1 MKKNIF
7 VATLLLFLPSML
19 NAASIRLSPVNV
31 EILSDQSASS
41 ISLYNQSNESADLQI
56 RIFEWTQNAG
66 QDQLIPTDDIA
77 ISPPFLKLKPNDSYN
92 LRVVRI
98 KPEPISGEKTYRIIL
113 DELPKPI
120 DSRKASQGVNVLL
133 RSSLPV
139 FVVNKDA
146 ITQLNWKIDAKQ
158 NDTFLNIS
166 NIGNRHALLNDLI
179 LIDNTENKSYPI
191 KVNTVNGYILSGKSK
206 NYSIN
211 NFTYQPNHKYSIS
224 LTVNGKKKP
233 HFKRLI

>member
-7 VATLLLFLPSML
+7 VATSLLLFLPSVL

-179 LIDNTENKSYPI
+179 LVDNTENKSYPI

-224 LTVNGKKKP
+224 LTVNGKKTT
-233 HFKRLI
+233 L

>member
-7 VATLLLFLPSML
+7 VATSLLLFLPSML

-158 NDTFLNIS
+158 NDTSLNIS

-179 LIDNTENKSYPI
+179 LVDNTENKSYPI

-224 LTVNGKKKP
+224 LTVNGKKTT
-233 HFKRLI
+233 L

>member
-7 VATLLLFLPSML
+7 VATSLLLFLPSML
-19 NAASIRLSPVNV
+19 NAASIRLSPVSV

-120 DSRKASQGVNVLL
+120 DSRKASQGINVLL

-158 NDTFLNIS
+158 NDTSLNIS

-179 LIDNTENKSYPI
+179 LVDNTENKSYPI

-224 LTVNGKKKP
+224 LTVNGKKTT
-233 HFKRLI
+233 L

>member
-1 MKKNIF
+1 M
-7 VATLLLFLPSML
+7 
-19 NAASIRLSPVNV
+19 
-31 EILSDQSASS
+31 
-41 ISLYNQSNESADLQI
+41 
-56 RIFEWTQNAG
+56 
-66 QDQLIPTDDIA
+66 
-77 ISPPFLKLKPNDSYN
+77 
-92 LRVVRI
+92 RVVRI

-179 LIDNTENKSYPI
+179 LVDNTENNSYPI

-224 LTVNGKKKP
+224 LTVNGKKTT
-233 HFKRLI
+233 L

>member
-1 MKKNIF
+1 MRKNIF
-7 VATLLLFLPSML
+7 VATSLLLLFLPSML

-31 EILSDQSASS
+31 EILSDQTASS
-41 ISLYNQSNESADLQI
+41 ISLYNQSNESADLQV

-98 KPEPISGEKTYRIIL
+98 KPEPISGEKTYRIII

-146 ITQLNWKIDAKQ
+146 MTKLTWSIQQEQ
-158 NDTFLNIS
+158 NSAYLSIN
-166 NIGNRHALLNDLI
+166 NIGNRHALLN
-179 LIDNTENKSYPI
+179 N
-191 KVNTVNGYILSGKSK
+191 
-206 NYSIN
+206 
-211 NFTYQPNHKYSIS
+211 
-224 LTVNGKKKP
+224 LTLVDTT
-233 HFKRLI
+233 

>member
-7 VATLLLFLPSML
+7 IVMGLLISLSSTISAAT
-19 NAASIRLSPVNV
+19 IRLSPVTV
-31 EILSDQSASS
+31 EILSHQKASS
-41 ISLYNQSNESADLQI
+41 ISLYNQSNDSADLQI
-56 RIFEWTQNAG
+56 RIFEWTQNDG

-158 NDTFLNIS
+158 NDTSLNIS

-179 LIDNTENKSYPI
+179 LVDNTENKSYPI

-224 LTVNGKKKP
+224 LTVNGKKTT
-233 HFKRLI
+233 L

>member
-158 NDTFLNIS
+158 NDTSLNIS

-179 LIDNTENKSYPI
+179 LVDNTENKSYPI

-224 LTVNGKKKP
+224 LTVNGKKTT
-233 HFKRLI
+233 L

>member
-7 VATLLLFLPSML
+7 VATSLLLFLPSML
-19 NAASIRLSPVNV
+19 NAASIRLSPVSV

-77 ISPPFLKLKPNDSYN
+77 VSPPFLKLKPNDSYN

-158 NDTFLNIS
+158 NDTSLNIS

-179 LIDNTENKSYPI
+179 LVDNTENKSYPI

-206 NYSIN
+206 KYSIN

-224 LTVNGKKKP
+224 LTVNGKKTT
-233 HFKRLI
+233 L

>member
-7 VATLLLFLPSML
+7 VATSLLLFLPSML
-19 NAASIRLSPVNV
+19 NAASIRLSPVSV

-179 LIDNTENKSYPI
+179 LVDNTENNSYPI

-224 LTVNGKKKP
+224 LTVNGKKTT
-233 HFKRLI
+233 L